1 MAAILGRDIGICHS
15 VGPAAG
21 AGPALARIVAG
32 GAPLAGRAPQL
43 SNAAELHA
51 PGEVAPSL
59 SLGETGAPD
68 SPIRAL
74 VRGRGMGR
82 SAHVAKRGG
91 CSLGAALRSGRG
103 PQLPA
108 LVNSCEPDKARAP
121 FFVAR
126 NEGSSML
133 PDPYNCI
140 HRMK

>member
-1 MAAILGRDIGICHS
+1 MIAILSSERACA
-15 VGPAAG
+15 PAAAQG
-21 AGPALARIVAG
+21 CTGQASACPRVPRSREL
-32 GAPLAGRAPQL
+32 
-43 SNAAELHA
+43 LHA

-91 CSLGAALRSGRG
+91 CFLGAALRSGRG
-103 PQLPA
+103 QQLPA